1 MEAFK
6 IKQKAQNI
14 AINIFTFSIS
24 ISLFV
29 TIFLLNETVSV
40 QIMKRVNKISKFIS
54 FSIYYL
60 LSIVLNVSLIYTE
73 QF

>member
-60 LSIVLNVSLIYTE
+60 LSIVY
-73 QF
+73 

>member
-24 ISLFV
+24 ILLFV

-60 LSIVLNVSLIYTE
+60 LSIVY
-73 QF
+73 